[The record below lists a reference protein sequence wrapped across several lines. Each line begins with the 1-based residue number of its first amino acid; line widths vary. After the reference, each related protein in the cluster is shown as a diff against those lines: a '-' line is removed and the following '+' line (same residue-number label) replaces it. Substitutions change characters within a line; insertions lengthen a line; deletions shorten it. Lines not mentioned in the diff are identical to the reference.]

1 MESRLFRLFLTGTY
15 KILLGMLVMTSFNS
29 QAADPLEK
37 KTEQIILPELE
48 RREIKQIKVD
58 ADDFEIGGFAGALSI
73 EDFGVNPV
81 FGVRMAYHVT
91 EDIFAEI
98 AIGQSE
104 ASKTSFE
111 VLSGGLQ
118 LLTEDERK
126 LTYYNI
132 SVGYNLFSG
141 ESFFGKR
148 AFNSDIFLIGGIGN
162 TSFAN
167 SDLFTI
173 NIGLGYRF
181 IPRDWYTI
189 RVDLRD
195 HIFNSDV
202 LGADKQ
208 THNLEITAGFSFFF

>member
-15 KILLGMLVMTSFNS
+15 TTLFGLLVIISSNS

-48 RREIKQIKVD
+48 RREIKQATVD
-58 ADDFEIGGFAGALSI
+58 ADDFEIGGFAGVLSI
-73 EDFGVNPV
+73 EDFGVNAV
-81 FGVRMAYHVT
+81 YGARLAYHVT

-98 AIGQSE
+98 SAGQSK
-104 ASKTSFE
+104 ASETSFE

-132 SVGYNLFSG
+132 SLGYNLFAG

-148 AFNSDIFLIGGIGN
+148 AFNSDLYLIAGVGN
-162 TSFAN
+162 TNFAN
-167 SDLFTI
+167 SDHFTW
-173 NIGLGYRF
+173 NVGVGYRF
-181 IPRDWYTI
+181 IPRDWFTI
-189 RVDLRD
+189 HVDVRD
-195 HIFNSDV
+195 HIFNSDI

-208 THNLEITAGFSFFF
+208 THNLELTAGFTFFF